1 MRTDIN
7 TASISKHKSLTVWRE
22 AVCANLVGVECIP
35 TRKDIL
41 KGRFTQ
47 MEYEGFAIAR
57 LRAEAHHAIRQ
68 NSILRKSDKDF
79 YMLFLQKSGTMR
91 VKRDKRDF
99 VVHPGDM
106 YFYDGAT
113 EHHLMFD
120 DPFDHLAVK
129 VPRKVLESR
138 WPNLADAGSFRLRAN
153 DSMIDRILL
162 PMAGAALGA
171 TNLRELPAVAKSV
184 IELFTIRLEQADPNE
199 ASGSDYARLLLAK
212 VKKILEEHLEDFEL
226 SASSVAQEFRIS
238 RRQLDR
244 VLAQCG
250 TSFSK
255 LLTTMRLNRAAELLE
270 NPVSKG
276 HSITRIA
283 LEVGFE
289 NHSFFSRKFRAHF
302 DESPRDYRFG
312 KQNIIV
318 SSRVQ

>member
-7 TASISKHKSLTVWRE
+7 TARISKRKSLTVWRE

-35 TRKDIL
+35 SRKDVL

-68 NSILRKSDKDF
+68 NSVLRKSDTDF
-79 YMLFLQKSGTMR
+79 YMLFLQKAGTMR
-91 VKRDKRDF
+91 VKRDKHDF
-99 VVHPGDM
+99 IVHPGDM

-113 EHHLMFD
+113 EHQLMFD

-129 VPRKVLESR
+129 IPRKFLESR
-138 WPNLADAGSFRLRAN
+138 WPNLADAGSFRLRAD
-153 DSMIDRILL
+153 DSMVDRILL

-184 IELFTIRLEQADPNE
+184 IELFTTRLDHANPNQ
-199 ASGSDYARLLLAK
+199 ASGTDYARLLLAK
-212 VKKILEEHLEDFEL
+212 VKETLEEHLEDFEL
-226 SASSVAQEFRIS
+226 SACSIAREFRIS

-270 NPVSKG
+270 NPVSRG

-289 NHSFFSRKFRAHF
+289 NHSFFSRKFREHF
-302 DESPRDYRFG
+302 GASPRDYRLEN
-312 KQNIIV
+312 QYV
-318 SSRVQ
+318 VMSSKVQ